1 MLLCSSCYMG
11 VWVNLRNVIRGCT
24 GVHFHDESSCTEV
37 QLLKNKSPKLS
48 CHIQES
54 FKQFLKRFCAHVFCR
69 AHTFHAVTCAR
80 ATVCTCIRVGV
91 FKSFMFVL
99 VKSKDGPQLSGIWF
113 LLHIWPCFMHKNWF
127 SLMYYKPSLAHPHKG
142 AHTCSFA
149 FPHAHFIPSLCGRWL
164 Q

>member
-1 MLLCSSCYMG
+1 MCFVAHIHFMQLP
-11 VWVNLRNVIRGCT
+11 
-24 GVHFHDESSCTEV
+24 VHV
-37 QLLKNKSPKLS
+37 Q
-48 CHIQES
+48 Q
-54 FKQFLKRFCAHVFCR
+54 CAHV
-69 AHTFHAVTCAR
+69 
-80 ATVCTCIRVGV
+80 IRVGV